1 VSWYRRRPDGTLV
14 VAIHAQ
20 PGARRTE
27 VAGVHGQALRIRI
40 AAPPVEGRANEALV
54 EFLARLFEVARR
66 DVVLVAGETSRQK
79 RFEIRASHVDPASI
93 AG

>member
-1 VSWYRRRPDGTLV
+1 VSWYRRRPDGTLA

-20 PGARRTE
+20 PGAKRTE
-27 VAGVHGQALRIRI
+27 VAGVHGEALRIRI

-79 RFEIRASHVDPASI
+79 RFEIRGSRVDPASI

>member
-20 PGARRTE
+20 PGAKRTE
-27 VAGVHGQALRIRI
+27 VAGVHGEALRIRI

-79 RFEIRASHVDPASI
+79 RFEIRASRVDPASI

>member
-1 VSWYRRRPDGTLV
+1 MKV
-14 VAIHAQ
+14 
-20 PGARRTE
+20 
-27 VAGVHGQALRIRI
+27 RI

-79 RFEIRASHVDPASI
+79 RFEIRASRVDPASI